1 MNNNYYNNNRNKK
14 SQDEKITKKDKRHC
28 TPKELFFIILNDIER
43 EVSII
48 IFPMI
53 RLLK

>member
-1 MNNNYYNNNRNKK
+1 MKK
-14 SQDEKITKKDKRHC
+14 SQKKISSIVPLKN
-28 TPKELFFIILNDIER
+28 FFIILNDIER